1 MIENRN
7 GFFDGLDELSVKQLK
22 KHGGVSFI
30 SKKQR
35 LEFELQRLNER
46 QQKLELAV
54 LKKQADLENVDNE
67 EDGFRIKISA
77 KDYELLQRA
86 KQQQPV
92 INPALP
98 VAFQHQQQILGQQ
111 N

>member
-1 MIENRN
+1 MVENRN
-7 GFFDGLDELSVKQLK
+7 GFFDDLEELSVKQLK
-22 KHGGVSFI
+22 KHGGISFI

-54 LKKQADLENVDNE
+54 LKKQADLENANDE
-67 EDGFRIKISA
+67 EDGFRIKVSA

-86 KQQQPV
+86 KEQQFNIQPN
-92 INPALP
+92 NPI
-98 VAFQHQQQILGQQ
+98 AF
-111 N
+111 